1 MICKRGKPISPDGT
15 RRTPFLPVFAA
26 KTSRSLYADEP
37 AAKQASAKV
46 LAVTRPK
53 RLLILLLRVG
63 PPLAGAGVIGWLIRA
78 AGAREVVEV
87 LARSIAW
94 LPAVVALE
102 GARIASELMSTRA
115 LLGVER
121 NRVGLACL
129 ARAQLIANALCTVLP
144 AGRAASEAAKAS
156 LLSRE
161 ITGAK
166 AAVVAVESQTLSL
179 AVNAVTSIV
188 VLGAVC
194 AAGLAPKLAWAL
206 SINALLCAG
215 LAAAVA
221 LAVRSDAL
229 RRRLTRWR
237 RIASPVKHFCAVL
250 KHRPLTPFVPLT
262 WCFAARAAQ
271 IALWATL
278 LHAVGAELRPTT
290 PFIAQGLSMVA
301 ATAGD
306 LMPAQ
311 LGAHDGVFALAATD
325 LGISLAAAVTAA
337 TVFHCVQLTWA
348 ALGALAALSLGNW
361 RPRQGPGMF
370 VSVNDV

>member
-1 MICKRGKPISPDGT
+1 
-15 RRTPFLPVFAA
+15 
-26 KTSRSLYADEP
+26 
-37 AAKQASAKV
+37 
-46 LAVTRPK
+46 VTRPQ
-53 RLLILLLRVG
+53 RLLVTLFRVV
-63 PPLAGAGVIGWLIRA
+63 PPLAGAAVIGWLIRA
-78 AGAREVVEV
+78 AGTREVLAV

-94 LPAVVALE
+94 LPAVAALE

-115 LLGVER
+115 LLGAER

-129 ARAQLIANALCTVLP
+129 ARAQLVANALCTVLP

-156 LLSRE
+156 LLARDIS
-161 ITGAK
+161 GAR

-179 AVNAVTSIV
+179 VANAVTSIV

-194 AAGLAPKLAWAL
+194 VAGLATKLAWAL
-206 SINALLCAG
+206 SVNALLCAG

-221 LAVRSDAL
+221 LAVRSDAF
-229 RRRLTRWR
+229 RGRLAGWP
-237 RIASPVKHFCAVL
+237 RIAEPVKRFCAVL
-250 KHRPLTPFVPLT
+250 KHRPLTPLVPLA

-278 LHAVGAELRPTT
+278 LCAVGAKLHPTT

-306 LMPAQ
+306 LVPAQ
-311 LGAHDGVFALAATD
+311 IGAHDGVFAFASSD
-325 LGISLAAAVTAA
+325 LGISLAAALTAA
-337 TVFHCVQLTWA
+337 TLFHCVQLAWA
-348 ALGALAALSLGNW
+348 AVGALAAMSLGDGPA
-361 RPRQGPGMF
+361 RHGPGTL